1 MPVNVFE
8 IKDDSLVDI
17 KVNKNYYF
25 MTKASLAYLF
35 KLNMDKGADAE
46 NLESIKDLTYPDMSD
61 FQRTFYT
68 MSLLVAE
75 IERSAK
81 IQEKVE
87 EKEILVPGD
96 KGYEP
101 PIQG

>member
-1 MPVNVFE
+1 
-8 IKDDSLVDI
+8 
-17 KVNKNYYF
+17 
-25 MTKASLAYLF
+25 
-35 KLNMDKGADAE
+35 MDKGADAE

-68 MSLLVAE
+68 LSLLVAE

-81 IQEKVE
+81 VQEKVE

-96 KGYEP
+96 EGYEP

>member
-1 MPVNVFE
+1 MPVKVLE

-25 MTKASLAYLF
+25 MVKATLAYLF
-35 KLNMDKGADAE
+35 KLNMDRGTEADD
-46 NLESIKDLTYPDMSD
+46 LESIKDLTYTDMSD
-61 FQRTFYT
+61 HQRSFYT
-68 MSLLVAE
+68 LSLLLAE

-81 IQEKVE
+81 VQEKVE
-87 EKEILVPGD
+87 EKEVLVPGD
-96 KGYEP
+96 EGYES